1 MNSHLRTFRV
11 NEGPR
16 PDKDKAR
23 GARYWSAVEILSST
37 WFLVASENDDVGV
50 RRWMTTSI
58 FEASRIQKTLEP
70 SRWSRIYICLYAPM
84 SLSQDTLFEEI
95 VEVHMINP
103 GGPYLYKLANGL
115 SFAGDAKGNPTEGTV
130 PQEISML
137 YCYRRTPL

>member
-1 MNSHLRTFRV
+1 
-11 NEGPR
+11 
-16 PDKDKAR
+16 
-23 GARYWSAVEILSST
+23 
-37 WFLVASENDDVGV
+37 
-50 RRWMTTSI
+50 
-58 FEASRIQKTLEP
+58 
-70 SRWSRIYICLYAPM
+70 M

-95 VEVHMINP
+95 VELHMINP